1 MKAFQKSWLILFLAL
16 FLTGCASLQ
25 QKWDRATED
34 EKARI
39 IISQFQ
45 GTLKSSFI
53 LAEAFVKANP
63 QYNEVWKTKVLPMF
77 DFANKILG
85 DFIQRG
91 KAGEKFTVLQ
101 VTSAVAWRMQ
111 EIEIILKLWGVR

>member
-1 MKAFQKSWLILFLAL
+1 MKSFQKSWLILFLVL

-25 QKWDRATED
+25 EKWDRATED

-77 DFANKILG
+77 DFTNKILG

-101 VTSAVAWRMQ
+101 VTSAVAWRIQ